1 MKEKD
6 DFLADLATMFTD
18 AADGACESADIKAAV
33 DDAQR
38 P

>member
-6 DFLADLATMFTD
+6 DLLADLARKFTA
-18 AADGACESADIKAAV
+18 AADGACESVDIKAAM
-33 DDAQR
+33 DAVR